1 MMKNFRFLRGR
12 FTKNQIYR
20 GSAKNGWL
28 RQFADLRGD
37 LVKKMKRGFFWG
49 GGGGGGGGLIPNAH
63 Y

>member
-37 LVKKMKRGFFWG
+37 LVKKMKRGFFEEGKGVG
-49 GGGGGGGGLIPNAH
+49 GGA
-63 Y
+63 